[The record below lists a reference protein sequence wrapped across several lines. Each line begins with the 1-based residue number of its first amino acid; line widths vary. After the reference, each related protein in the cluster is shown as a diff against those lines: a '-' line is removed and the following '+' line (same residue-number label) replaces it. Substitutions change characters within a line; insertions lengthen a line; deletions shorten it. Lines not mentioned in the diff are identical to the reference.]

1 MSFPRYNHIL
11 VENGEFVTLFNAP
24 VERYPVR
31 ISQRQNYRKI
41 ETRDAEKFDVA
52 ARTSARV

>member
-41 ETRDAEKFDVA
+41 ETRDAEKFVM
-52 ARTSARV
+52 